1 MQLSTKARY
10 AARAMM
16 ELSIYYGQGPTL
28 LKNIAQKQ
36 NISEKYLEQLMAPL
50 RASGLIYTIRGNKG
64 GYVLGRD
71 PKHITLY
78 EVINIVEG
86 SLAPVPCVDK
96 VDMCERWESCA
107 SRRVWVRLKE
117 RMTTELQSINLA
129 DLAKSQELIYQELDL
144 EPQA

>member
-16 ELSIYYGQGPTL
+16 ELAICYGQGPTL

-50 RASGLIYTIRGNKG
+50 RASGLIYTMRGNKG
-64 GYVLGRD
+64 GYLLGRD

-86 SLAPVPCVDK
+86 SLAPVACVDK
-96 VDMCERWESCA
+96 VEMCRRWERCA
-107 SRRVWVRLKE
+107 TRQVWVRLKE
-117 RMTTELQSINLA
+117 RLVTELQSVSLA
-129 DLAKSQELIYQELDL
+129 DLAESQENIYKELGL
-144 EPQA
+144 QL

>member
-16 ELSIYYGQGPTL
+16 ELAICYGQGPTL

-50 RASGLIYTIRGNKG
+50 RASGLIYTMRGNKG
-64 GYVLGRD
+64 GYVLGRE

-78 EVINIVEG
+78 EIINIVEG

-96 VDMCERWESCA
+96 VEMCQRWERCA
-107 SRRVWVRLKE
+107 TRQIWVKLKE
-117 RMTTELQSINLA
+117 RLVAELQAINLA
-129 DLAKSQELIYQELDL
+129 DMAQSQEQIYKELGL
-144 EPQA
+144 EQ

>member
-16 ELSIYYGQGPTL
+16 ELALSYGQGPML
-28 LKNIAQKQ
+28 LKNIAQRQ

-50 RASGLIYTIRGNKG
+50 RASGLIYTMRGNKG

-71 PKHITLY
+71 PKEITLY
-78 EVINIVEG
+78 DVISIVEG

-96 VDMCERWESCA
+96 VEMCERWENCA
-107 SRRVWVRLKE
+107 TRKVWVRLKDCL
-117 RMTTELQSINLA
+117 TAELKAISLA
-129 DLAKSQELIYQELDL
+129 DLAASQEQMGN
-144 EPQA
+144 PTA

>member
-16 ELSIYYGQGPTL
+16 ELAIYYGQGPTL
-28 LKNIAQKQ
+28 LKNIAHKQ

-50 RASGLIYTIRGNKG
+50 RASGLIYTMRGNKG

-71 PKHITLY
+71 PKEITLY
-78 EVINIVEG
+78 EVINVVEG

-96 VDMCERWESCA
+96 AEMCQRWEFCA
-107 SRRVWVRLKE
+107 TRQVWVKLKE
-117 RMTTELQSINLA
+117 RLAAELQSINLA
-129 DLAKSQELIYQELDL
+129 DLAESQELIYKELGIGV
-144 EPQA
+144 